1 MDRAVLGGSFDP
13 VHDGHLALGAHLL
26 EHGLAEHLTV
36 IPADRSPHKQ
46 DGHASAAD
54 RLAMCRLA
62 FAGLSPCAV
71 DDREIVRGGPSFTVD
86 TLAELAVENPGDR
99 LLWVMGADNLAGF
112 ARWKD
117 PAGIVARARLIV
129 YPRGG
134 VAPTPELCRGAGIPA
149 DRVIVI
155 DDFEHPVSSTAVR
168 AILRDGRVPAKG
180 LHPDVAAYI
189 RSRHLYG
196 V

>member
-13 VHDGHLALGAHLL
+13 VHDGHTALGAHLL
-26 EHGLAEHLTV
+26 EHGLADHLTV
-36 IPADRSPHKQ
+36 VPARRSPHKQ
-46 DGHASAAD
+46 DGRAPAAD

-62 FAGLSPCAV
+62 FAPLSPCEV

-86 TLAELAVENPGDR
+86 TLRELAAENPDDR
-99 LLWVMGADNLAGF
+99 LLWAMGADNLAGF
-112 ARWKD
+112 GRWKD
-117 PAGIVARARLIV
+117 PAGIVARARVIV

-134 VAPTPELCRGAGIPA
+134 VKPSPELCRRAGIPD
-149 DRVIVI
+149 DRLIVVT
-155 DDFEHPVSSTAVR
+155 DFEHPVSSTAVR
-168 AILRDGRVPAKG
+168 AILRDGRVPASG